1 MKRTKM
7 PSWLTDLVDRQ
18 EHDTRLDRIGE
29 AIAGAAA
36 PLGEGALG
44 SALRGEP
51 MGHRAHPMMTDLPIG
66 FFTSSFVVDLV
77 GGSAGRKVSQRLVG
91 LGLLSAIPTAMTGA
105 VDYHDAA
112 SDPRIRRVGAVH
124 GIGNVAVLFLYFR
137 SWRSRRHG
145 HHLRGVIWGALGGA
159 AASMTG
165 YLGGHMAFAR
175 GANVEDTD
183 DPIVDLTL
191 YEDVDRSVE
200 TDGRGFVPVT
210 GEPADDDGVGSGSL
224 SGT

>member
-1 MKRTKM
+1 MNRTKM

-18 EHDTRLDRIGE
+18 ENDTRLDGIGE
-29 AIAGAAA
+29 SIAGAAG

-44 SALRGEP
+44 SMLRGEQI
-51 MGHRAHPMMTDLPIG
+51 GHRAHPMMTDLPIG
-66 FFTSSFVVDLV
+66 FLTSSFVVDLV
-77 GGSAGRKVSQRLVG
+77 GGKSGRKVSQRLIG

-112 SDPRIRRVGAVH
+112 SDPRIRRVGVVH
-124 GIGNVAVLFLYFR
+124 GIGNLLVMFLYFR

-145 HHLRGVIWGALGGA
+145 HHLRGLVWGALGGA
-159 AASMTG
+159 AASFTG

-175 GANVEDTD
+175 GANVEDVD
-183 DPIVDLTL
+183 DPLVDLTV
-191 YEDVDRSVE
+191 YDAEHQVE
-200 TDGRGFVPVT
+200 TGGRGFVPVSDD
-210 GEPADDDGVGSGSL
+210 PVDDDGVGSGSL